1 MIASMTAFAR
11 AETTGEWGAA
21 VWELRT
27 VNFRYLD
34 ISVRLPEDL
43 RALDPGVRESVGARL
58 ARGKVDCTL
67 RYHRAG
73 TAAQSLRINT
83 ALVNQLVHASNEVES
98 LIGEHKP
105 LQPIDVL
112 RWPGVIEPAPLD
124 VDSASGAVM
133 AALDSALGDIVE
145 TRRREGEKI
154 LGMLEQR
161 YIEVEQVTR
170 RVREWLPEVQRG
182 ARDRLAAR
190 LGEIKENLDTDRLEQ
205 EMVIFASKTDVAE
218 ELDRLDAHCQ
228 ELRHVLASDK
238 PAGRRL
244 DFLMQE
250 MNREANTLGSKSA
263 DNATTRASVDLKVL
277 IEQMREQIQ
286 NVE

>member
-67 RYHRAG
+67 RYRRAG
-73 TAAQSLRINT
+73 TAADSLRINT

-124 VDSASGAVM
+124 LDSVGGAAM
-133 AALDSALGDIVE
+133 AALDSALDDLVD

-154 LGMLEQR
+154 LGMLDQR
-161 YIEVEQVTR
+161 YLEVEQVTR
-170 RVREWLPEVQRG
+170 RVRECLPDIQRT
-182 ARDRLAAR
+182 ARDRLTAR
-190 LGEIKENLDTDRLEQ
+190 LGEIKENLDADRLEQ

-228 ELRHVLASDK
+228 ELRHVLASSK